1 MAKTLNY
8 GTLGQEFSS
17 GYAAEYREA
26 ADLEDAI
33 IVAARDGSNI
43 ALLKAFARGNYSE
56 DLSKFPDLMARV
68 LYTAHMNQHDDVIKA
83 ILDENP
89 QSIEAYDSRTLGYD
103 HIADIHAELS
113 GESSD
118 SADSSGGGDH

>member
-68 LYTAHMNQHDDVIKA
+68 LFTAHMNQHDDVIEA
-83 ILDENP
+83 ILGEDP
-89 QSIEAYDSRTLGYD
+89 KSIKAYDKHTIGYD
-103 HIADIHAELS
+103 HIVSIQAELS
-113 GESSD
+113 GESGD